1 MAGKKLLFALL
12 LPLPFAALPLAALL
26 FVPAHSTPS
35 IEVTNVGAL
44 VSPTGPHRTA
54 SSLTY
59 GIAEPSSDGCSSQ
72 PNSPVQG

>member
-26 FVPAHSTPS
+26 FSPGHSLPR

-44 VSPTGPHRTA
+44 LGPTGSHRTVSFA
-54 SSLTY
+54 PGVSD
-59 GIAEPSSDGCSSQ
+59 PSIQGCSSQ
-72 PNSPVQG
+72 SNTPVEG